1 MRRFFPFAR
10 WWSSI
15 ALFFLS
21 VETGWAAFELQS
33 DQLSPLGDVTITVSR
48 ESLESR
54 SAVPVTTARAID
66 GRILLRVDS
75 EPGLFSVQAGDLT
88 ASFVA
93 GSGERLQLLVGRDG
107 RSLKVAGGRD
117 QELFTAY
124 ETFRAESLGRLVMP
138 VRAALTMSRAR
149 GNEEVERL
157 SDAEV
162 TAARDHRRELNDFSL
177 EKLRGSPA
185 LYAASLRWD
194 GDHRLEDLASAVKE
208 YALKNPGLEIA
219 RLLEQRI
226 ERFRSITLGAVA
238 PALAGTS
245 PEKKDIS
252 LNSLRG
258 RYVLVDFWA
267 SWCEPCRVENR
278 NYGELYDRYHAAG
291 LEILAVSLDEK
302 DAVWRAAIAKDK
314 ARWLHVSDLK
324 GWQSPLAAAY
334 NVTALPG
341 SFLLDPEG
349 RIIAKD
355 LRGKQL
361 AARVASL
368 FPSAKK
374 P

>member
-1 MRRFFPFAR
+1 MRRIFLCM
-10 WWSSI
+10 WGWSGI
-15 ALFFLS
+15 VLFLAS
-21 VETGWAAFELQS
+21 VGTMRAAFEVAGE
-33 DQLSPLGDVTITVSR
+33 QLASAGDVTITVSR
-48 ESLESR
+48 ELLESR
-54 SAVPVTTARAID
+54 SGSAVATGRTTN
-66 GRILLRVDS
+66 GRVQLRVES
-75 EPGLFSVQAGDLT
+75 EPGLFSVQLGELT

-93 GSGERLQLLVGRDG
+93 AEGDKVRLSISPEGRG
-107 RSLKVAGGRD
+107 LKVTGGRD
-117 QELFTAY
+117 QELFSAY
-124 ETFRAESLGRLVMP
+124 EAFRAESLGRLVMP
-138 VRAALTMSRAR
+138 VRAALTVSRAR

-162 TAARDHRRELNDFSL
+162 IAARNHRRELNDFSL
-177 EKLRGSPA
+177 EKLHGSPA
-185 LYAASLRWD
+185 LYAASMRWE
-194 GDHRLEDLASAVKE
+194 GDYRLEELASLVKE
-208 YALKNPGLEIA
+208 FSSKNPGLEIT
-219 RLLEQRI
+219 RLLEQKI

-238 PALAGTS
+238 PALSGSS
-245 PEKKDIS
+245 PDKKEIS
-252 LNSLRG
+252 LNGLRG

-302 DAVWRAAIAKDK
+302 DAVWTAAIAKDN

-324 GWQSPLAAAY
+324 GWQSPLAAVY
-334 NVTALPG
+334 NVTALPV

-355 LRGKQL
+355 LRGKPL

-368 FPSAKK
+368 FPAAKK